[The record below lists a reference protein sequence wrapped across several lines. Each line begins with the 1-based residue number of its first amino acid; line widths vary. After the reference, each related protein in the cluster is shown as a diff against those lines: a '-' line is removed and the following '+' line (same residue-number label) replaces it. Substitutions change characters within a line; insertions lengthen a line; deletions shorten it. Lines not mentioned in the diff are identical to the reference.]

1 MSSRGL
7 LLIFDPR
14 RCRHCPAR
22 RSLNGER
29 RVQRGPG
36 KTVAVAGKDRL
47 MDADLLREVAA
58 ADSILLQVFIE
69 RCHGPTLHNVQC
81 LVNAILAPRAIA

>member
-1 MSSRGL
+1 
-7 LLIFDPR
+7 
-14 RCRHCPAR
+14 
-22 RSLNGER
+22 
-29 RVQRGPG
+29 
-36 KTVAVAGKDRL
+36 